1 MKILRRYVEVEPVD
15 AATDTQMLPMTRSY
29 LTYCKRYAARLS
41 AMLDEF
47 QNNLKYE
54 DQISSLITDSDVDKL
69 DDATIV
75 LDRFA
80 RRR

>member
-15 AATDTQMLPMTRSY
+15 AATGTQMPPMTRSY

-41 AMLDEF
+41 GMIDEF
-47 QNNLKYE
+47 QNNVKYE
-54 DQISSLITDSDVDKL
+54 DKIASLISNSDTEKL
-69 DDATIV
+69 DDAAHI
-75 LDRFA
+75 LDTFA